1 MINIR
6 YEETTVTH
14 TIELIQSDN
23 ECFNIYVHNTAYFT
37 PETSSNH
44 FVYKEYIRNFYEI
57 HPYNNQL
64 NTHSRK

>member
-44 FVYKEYIRNFYEI
+44 FVTRSISETFMKSI
-57 HPYNNQL
+57 HITTN
-64 NTHSRK
+64 